1 MATVKLILLLVI
13 RIEIVKEQI
22 VIFDTILEVIH
33 NLLLFVDFDTEAA
46 SVIEDIIVVIN
57 RMVDFAREATA
68 PRYDQLPLSLKGVF

>member
-1 MATVKLILLLVI
+1 M
-13 RIEIVKEQI
+13 
-22 VIFDTILEVIH
+22 IH
-33 NLLLFVDFDTEAA
+33 DLLLFVDFDTESA